1 MDLQCTA
8 VFRRVPEGYIAFI
21 EEFPGANTQGA
32 SLEEARTN
40 LREAV
45 SLVVE
50 ANRVLAR
57 EDAGGGAVIREPL
70 TVTFPKP
77 RVQHSPALDV
87 AVEL

>member
-8 VFRRVPEGYIAFI
+8 VFRRVAEGYIAFI

-45 SLVVE
+45 AMVIE
-50 ANRVLAR
+50 ANREMAR
-57 EDAGGGAVIREPL
+57 EDASAGAIIREPI
-70 TVTFPKP
+70 TVT
-77 RVQHSPALDV
+77 A
-87 AVEL
+87 